1 MQHTIQLEAVATA
14 RLLGSSW
21 LATGPQNTNTTVSGI
36 NAGETAVNRAF
47 IRFGDFE
54 IPSYANIVS
63 ATLQVYVSA
72 RSSSSGYTHLHLPHH
87 RQRQFVDA
95 AEPQRGH
102 VSTAARGT
110 IYLSRD
116 ERWVSTSIVDIA
128 NAWKDGT
135 ADPERG
141 LCIFSEVDGSW
152 KQFDGALRANK
163 PRLTIV
169 YDVPASVAGAGQGQ
183 CGAGREFDH

>member
-36 NAGETAVNRAF
+36 NDGETAVNRAF

-72 RSSSSGYTHLHLPHH
+72 RSSSSGYTHYIFPITDSGTLWT
-87 RQRQFVDA
+87 
-95 AEPQRGH
+95 PQ
-102 VSTAARGT
+102 
-110 IYLSRD
+110 SRNCLLY
-116 ERWVSTSIVDIA
+116 TSGGR
-128 NAWKDGT
+128 NG
-135 ADPERG
+135 R
-141 LCIFSEVDGSW
+141 
-152 KQFDGALRANK
+152 
-163 PRLTIV
+163 
-169 YDVPASVAGAGQGQ
+169 AGAGGHRAAAERG
-183 CGAGREFDH
+183 GATGHIRRASGHGRFFRRRRFGPGYGGRLGLRL

>member
-36 NAGETAVNRAF
+36 NAGETAANRAF

-72 RSSSSGYTHLHLPHH
+72 RSSSSGYTHYIFPITDNGNLWT
-87 RQRQFVDA
+87 
-95 AEPQRGH
+95 PQSRNGATW
-102 VSTAARGT
+102 STVARGT
-110 IYLSRD
+110 ITNIMLM
-116 ERWVSTSIVDIA
+116 
-128 NAWKDGT
+128 
-135 ADPERG
+135 
-141 LCIFSEVDGSW
+141 
-152 KQFDGALRANK
+152 NK
-163 PRLTIV
+163 KLIMTCMA
-169 YDVPASVAGAGQGQ
+169 Y
-183 CGAGREFDH
+183 